1 MESLVVRI
9 LMMILSLISF
19 MLMIFGI
26 PGNFIIMGIG
36 ILYYFIA
43 PGMVTT
49 GQLVF
54 LILLA
59 VSGEVVENLVGLLGA
74 KKYGAS
80 RVGMI
85 GAFLGSFLG
94 GILGTM
100 IFPVIGTFLGVFMGS
115 FVLTFLFEYRLEGKD
130 THEASRAG
138 KGALLGKVLAVSYKY
153 SAGVVLLVLIG
164 IILF

>member
-9 LMMILSLISF
+9 LMMLVGVISF

-36 ILYYFIA
+36 ILYYFIS
-43 PGMVTT
+43 PDLVTT
-49 GQLVF
+49 GQLIF

-59 VSGEVVENLVGLLGA
+59 VSGEVVENVVSLFGA

-80 RVGMI
+80 KVGMI
-85 GAFLGSFLG
+85 GAFLGSILG

-100 IFPVIGTFLGVFMGS
+100 LLPVIGTFLGVFLGA
-115 FVLTFLFEYRLEGKD
+115 FALTFLFEYRLEGKKSD
-130 THEASRAG
+130 DALQAG

-153 SAGVVLLVLIG
+153 SAGIVLLFLLG